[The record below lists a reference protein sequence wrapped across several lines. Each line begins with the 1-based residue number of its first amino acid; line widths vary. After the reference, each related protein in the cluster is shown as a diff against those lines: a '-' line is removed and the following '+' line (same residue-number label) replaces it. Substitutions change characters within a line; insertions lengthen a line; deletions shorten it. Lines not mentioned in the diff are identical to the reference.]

1 MTRPT
6 ERFSSRAEDYAR
18 YRPSYPAP
26 AIDLLA
32 ARCGLAPAA
41 AVADL
46 GSGTGL
52 LTQLLLARGAQVF
65 AVEPNAAMRKAAEQ
79 QLQRHPRFVSVAA
92 TAEATT
98 LPPAS
103 LDLVV
108 AGQAFHWFDVQKAR
122 REALRVIRSAGFGA
136 LLWNERPQHPGAF
149 LDDYEALL
157 LRHAPEY
164 AKIVA
169 SRADE
174 ASMREFFGGR
184 MERASF
190 PNQQVFDFE
199 GLKGRLMSSSYAPEA
214 AHPAHDPMI
223 AALHEV
229 FERHQNNGEIV
240 FPYQTLVYFAQ
251 LKPPGEL
258 CVAQG

>member
-1 MTRPT
+1 MTGPT
-6 ERFSSRAEDYAR
+6 ERFSSRAGDYAR
-18 YRPSYPAP
+18 YRPSYPAA

-32 ARCGLAPAA
+32 ARCGLTGSA

-65 AVEPNAAMRKAAEQ
+65 AVEPNAAMREAAEA
-79 QLQRHPRFVSVAA
+79 QLQGEPRFTSVEA

-98 LPPAS
+98 LPAGS
-103 LDLVV
+103 IDLIV
-108 AGQAFHWFDVQKAR
+108 AGQAFHWFDVPKAR
-122 REALRVIRSAGFGA
+122 REALRVIRGAGFGA
-136 LLWNERPQHPGAF
+136 LLWNERPPHPGAF

-157 LRHAPEY
+157 LRYAPEY
-164 AKIVA
+164 ARIVA

-174 ASMREFFGGR
+174 ASMRGFFGGQ
-184 MERASF
+184 MQQASF

-214 AHPAHDPMI
+214 GHPKHEPMI
-223 AALHEV
+223 AALQRV
-229 FERHQNNGEIV
+229 FERHQQNGVIV
-240 FPYQTLVYFAQ
+240 FPYQTRVYFAQ
-251 LKPPGEL
+251 LKPPG
-258 CVAQG
+258 